1 LDINVEDSSTVD
13 TFKYKE
19 RLNSV
24 LLVIDNIPVELS
36 KDRGE
41 LPE

>member
-1 LDINVEDSSTVD
+1 LDINGEDSSTVD
-13 TFKYKE
+13 TLMYKE

-24 LLVIDNIPVELS
+24 LLVIVNIPVELS